1 MDNNNYN
8 KKTEIIVNTALTTS
22 SVEKVTF
29 NKENIEMGNP
39 ITPRPNICVFCG
51 EDLENEHTSLE
62 HHSFKKMC
70 VNCQHCEM
78 VTDGYVCQNEENKNT
93 VLTKMKDAASAITE
107 AYKLVNIEISP
118 LPLKKPKGK
127 CKYWSLSE
135 EVKQRMESLFN

>member
-1 MDNNNYN
+1 METNNKNLETMEGTEIKTSPVEKATVSKEMLEMDNTIAP
-8 KKTEIIVNTALTTS
+8 K
-22 SVEKVTF
+22 
-29 NKENIEMGNP
+29 
-39 ITPRPNICVFCG
+39 PNICVFCG
-51 EDLENEHTSLE
+51 EDLETGQTSLE
-62 HHSFKKMC
+62 HHQFKKMC

-78 VTDGYVCQNEENKNT
+78 VSSGRYVCQNEENKNT

-127 CKYWSLSE
+127 CKYWTLSE

>member
-1 MDNNNYN
+1 METNNKNLG
-8 KKTEIIVNTALTTS
+8 TMEGTAITTS
-22 SVEKVTF
+22 PVEKLTLS
-29 NKENIEMGNP
+29 KEILEIANTIGP
-39 ITPRPNICVFCG
+39 KPNICIFCG
-51 EDLENEHTSLE
+51 EELEEGKTSLE
-62 HHSFKKMC
+62 HHQFKKMC

-78 VTDGYVCQNEENKNT
+78 VSGGYVCQNEENKKT